1 MYKYRVSFIVPI
13 YNVELYLE
21 RCIES
26 LLNQDL
32 DHHEYEIILID
43 DSSTDSSG
51 EIAKDYSQKNEN
63 ISLYYQNNAGPS
75 VARNNGMDHVQG
87 KYTIF
92 VDADDFWLPNRLKS
106 IIDFTENNDLD
117 ICYFGFKQ
125 NTTSGFIK
133 DCFQPFKSCQ
143 LFTGEEI
150 LLQGL
155 RVETIWDKVYS
166 TDFVSRYRFYPGI
179 IHEDVDFNFK
189 TLPFA
194 NRIMF
199 VHTIV
204 YNYTWNNNSLT
215 RIKDRQKCI
224 KEFKD
229 DIIVVKHLNDFI
241 TQFELSAPLK
251 SYYIKRANSI
261 MFSVLHRLYKELD
274 RKSIYELLDFA
285 KKFKVYPVKGQTE
298 SKQST
303 LLLRIYNFEFLY
315 KILIATHS

>member
-1 MYKYRVSFIVPI
+1 MYKYRVSYIVPI
-13 YNVELYLE
+13 YNVEQYLE
-21 RCIES
+21 RCIKS

-32 DHHEYEIILID
+32 SNHEYEIILID

-51 EIAKDYSQKNEN
+51 EIAKKYSEKYEN
-63 ISLYYQNNAGPS
+63 ISLYHQNNAGPS
-75 VARNNGMDHVQG
+75 VARNNGMDHIQG

-92 VDADDFWLPNRLKS
+92 VDADDFWLPNKLKS
-106 IIDFTENNDLD
+106 IIDFTEENDLD
-117 ICYFGFKQ
+117 ICYFGFNK
-125 NTTSGFIK
+125 NNTSGYIK
-133 DCFQPFKSCQ
+133 ECFQPFKSFQ

-155 RVETIWDKVYS
+155 HVEVIWDKVYS

-189 TLPFA
+189 ILPFA

-204 YNYTWNNNSLT
+204 YNYTWNINSIT
-215 RIKDRQKCI
+215 RIKDRQKSI
-224 KEFKD
+224 KSFKD

-241 TQFELSAPLK
+241 TQFKISIPLK

-274 RKSIYELLDFA
+274 RKSINELLDYA
-285 KKFKVYPVKGQTE
+285 KKLKVYPVKGKTE
-298 SKQST
+298 SKKST
-303 LLLRIYNFEFLY
+303 LLLRIYNFELLYRFL
-315 KILIATHS
+315 IVTHT